1 MLVEFP
7 ISFSRG
13 TNLRKRRTTISR
25 TSPHAIIAVGKDKE
39 GQERQRGTGQIRG
52 KVKEDEIGIGIA
64 GARSLS
70 SEPGKGGGVANNRAN
85 PESRK
90 FSTKK
95 RDRRP
100 AQNDKAGAKY
110 RAGRSGEK
118 PSRGI
123 LTDRSDSQIAED
135 PESVSTAQGC

>member
-52 KVKEDEIGIGIA
+52 KVKEDEIEIGIA

-70 SEPGKGGGVANNRAN
+70 SEPGKGGGVA
-85 PESRK
+85 
-90 FSTKK
+90 KK
-95 RDRRP
+95 
-100 AQNDKAGAKY
+100 DKEGQLMLSVTQPGNINYPIAVLIIF
-110 RAGRSGEK
+110 
-118 PSRGI
+118 I
-123 LTDRSDSQIAED
+123 L
-135 PESVSTAQGC
+135 VCYVG

>member
-1 MLVEFP
+1 MRE
-7 ISFSRG
+7 
-13 TNLRKRRTTISR
+13 
-25 TSPHAIIAVGKDKE
+25 
-39 GQERQRGTGQIRG
+39 
-52 KVKEDEIGIGIA
+52 KVKEDENGIEIVDAKKLEFG
-64 GARSLS
+64 GRR
-70 SEPGKGGGVANNRAN
+70 GGGVANRAD

-90 FSTKK
+90 FSAKK
-95 RDRRP
+95 RDDRRP

-135 PESVSTAQGC
+135 PEGISTAQGC